1 MYPHPVRLPM
11 HIISVQSARHMRMHA
26 FSIRNRV
33 YTFWMDVDN
42 CTFFQLMKHAQ
53 TSSVYQYK
61 YKRLT
66 HKPPTNYYMHRAR
79 YTRLEQRFNFSL
91 ILYAV
96 RECVCVCVV
105 VKARIK
111 IVHACTNST
120 LHTRAK
126 ESTVEA
132 NSHTHVQLK
141 WEKFGVTFFRQWQR
155 LFGRNAFFKS
165 TLCSAAAAA
174 VIAIAIHC
182 CHIDESIYIC
192 VCHIHVYL
200 CTLAWDI
207 SAICVQQWTMQ
218 YNWIFLDLFPS
229 VARYNARAQYA
240 YRILIT
246 YYRYWITWHSIHVRN
261 ASLED

>member
-1 MYPHPVRLPM
+1 MCGRQYWLRMYSNYNIEYKVKAIDRWADELPLHKRNIFRLANATMPFIQFNISMLFKFYLHNKSNSYRIFYDYLLIDKMYPHPVRLPM

-96 RECVCVCVV
+96 RVCVCVW
-105 VKARIK
+105 
-111 IVHACTNST
+111 
-120 LHTRAK
+120 L
-126 ESTVEA
+126 
-132 NSHTHVQLK
+132 
-141 WEKFGVTFFRQWQR
+141 WR
-155 LFGRNAFFKS
+155 L
-165 TLCSAAAAA
+165 
-174 VIAIAIHC
+174 
-182 CHIDESIYIC
+182 E
-192 VCHIHVYL
+192 
-200 CTLAWDI
+200 
-207 SAICVQQWTMQ
+207 
-218 YNWIFLDLFPS
+218 
-229 VARYNARAQYA
+229 
-240 YRILIT
+240 
-246 YYRYWITWHSIHVRN
+246 
-261 ASLED
+261 